1 MRSKAE
7 WAFELKQGNLVTQQ
21 IVIAD
26 LTGHNP
32 DVFREPGVRH
42 PNPEA
47 A

>member
-7 WAFELKQGNLVTQQ
+7 WAFELKRGNLVTQQ

-26 LTGHNP
+26 LTDHNP
-32 DVFREPGVRH
+32 DVFWELGVRH
-42 PNPEA
+42 PNHEA